1 MAATRSARGAADAAR
16 DTTGSARVTSSA
28 QSTRSARGTGDAARA
43 TGHAAPGTN
52 DSARAATDSAHAGND
67 SVRGTNDS
75 AGAAAGPDPAASHPD
90 RTAGHPDRTVSH
102 PDRASTYPARARH
115 AQVVHGLGA
124 RIVRGGLAPGDAV
137 PTEDELVGQFQ
148 VGRSAL
154 REGVKV
160 LAGKG
165 LLESRTSAGTRVRPR
180 ESWNLLD
187 PDVLRW
193 RFTPSP
199 AADDIQTLANLR
211 VGLEPG
217 AARLA
222 AETATAEQRGMI
234 AVAMARLWATVDDP
248 EAFVEADLDF
258 HRAVFAG
265 ANNDLLLYIHDVVS
279 VALSAIRP
287 LHSRS
292 VGHNRDTLPNHER
305 VELAI
310 RRGHHRKAEEAM
322 REIVEVARADA
333 LQEA

>member
-1 MAATRSARGAADAAR
+1 MTAAY
-16 DTTGSARVTSSA
+16 
-28 QSTRSARGTGDAARA
+28 
-43 TGHAAPGTN
+43 
-52 DSARAATDSAHAGND
+52 
-67 SVRGTNDS
+67 
-75 AGAAAGPDPAASHPD
+75 PD
-90 RTAGHPDRTVSH
+90 
-102 PDRASTYPARARH
+102 RARH

-137 PTEDELVGQFQ
+137 PTEDELISELH

-187 PDVLRW
+187 PDVLSW

-199 AADDIQTLANLR
+199 GAGDIRALTGLR
-211 VGLEPG
+211 VALEPG

-222 AETATAEQRGMI
+222 AETATAAQRGTI
-234 AVAMARLWATVDDP
+234 AVAMARLWATVDEP
-248 EAFVEADLDF
+248 EEFVQADLDF
-258 HRAVFAG
+258 HWAVFDA

-279 VALSAIRP
+279 AALCAIR
-287 LHSRS
+287 LHSHS
-292 VGHNRDTLPNHER
+292 AGHDRETLRGHER
-305 VELAI
+305 VALAI

-333 LQEA
+333 LQEDHISGDPGQAHRDVDGHVATTRRSG

>member
-1 MAATRSARGAADAAR
+1 MPATRSPR
-16 DTTGSARVTSSA
+16 DVPA
-28 QSTRSARGTGDAARA
+28 
-43 TGHAAPGTN
+43 
-52 DSARAATDSAHAGND
+52 
-67 SVRGTNDS
+67 S
-75 AGAAAGPDPAASHPD
+75 AGATRSPQVPASAGASRSPRDAPASAGSAGASY
-90 RTAGHPDRTVSH
+90 
-102 PDRASTYPARARH
+102 PDRAATYPARARH

-199 AADDIQTLANLR
+199 AADDIQTLASLR
-211 VGLEPG
+211 VVLEPG

-248 EAFVEADLDF
+248 DAFVEADLDF
-258 HRAVFAG
+258 HRAVFAA
-265 ANNDLLLYIHDVVS
+265 ANNYLLLYVHDVVS